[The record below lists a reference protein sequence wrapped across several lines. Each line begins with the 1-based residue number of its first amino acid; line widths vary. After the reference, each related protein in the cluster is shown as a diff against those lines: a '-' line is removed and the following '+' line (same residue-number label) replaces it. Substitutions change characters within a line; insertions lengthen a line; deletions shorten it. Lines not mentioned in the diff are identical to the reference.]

1 MEKNE
6 LEAKLAD
13 RKESLK
19 KLRSQNKQSE
29 NVGTGPYANVELD
42 EEIEQLELEIN
53 SLESQLKDS

>member
-6 LEAKLAD
+6 LETKLAE
-13 RKESLK
+13 RKDTLK
-19 KLRSQNKQSE
+19 KLRSQNKQDVE
-29 NVGTGPYANVELD
+29 VGTGPYANVELD